1 MSRHTPGHFQTLMT
15 RNDDDGDDDVS
26 VGHKLHEKKENNYET
41 NIIKL
46 VLHVLPIIFSKGGS
60 SIEEQ

>member
-26 VGHKLHEKKENNYET
+26 VGDDEDV
-41 NIIKL
+41 L
-46 VLHVLPIIFSKGGS
+46 VLAEDVY
-60 SIEEQ
+60 